1 MLRQGQLYK
10 RRQLSRPLPPVGDGN
25 ISGGGVVEMS
35 GMERENVEEA
45 TIADMAAS
53 PKGEAGAVETP
64 APKRRG
70 RPPGGGR
77 SAAGRAKPA
86 EAGPGG
92 AAAEM
97 GRGEEK
103 AGIAVETERGEA
115 KAAEAGAVGA
125 ANTPAPRPRRGSKAA
140 ALAAQQ
146 AEEEALELQ
155 QLTAPH
161 IPNCSPEWQQFY
173 LKVRRVALRER

>member
-1 MLRQGQLYK
+1 
-10 RRQLSRPLPPVGDGN
+10 
-25 ISGGGVVEMS
+25 MS

-45 TIADMAAS
+45 QIADIAAS
-53 PKGEAGAVETP
+53 PEWEAGAVEAP

-77 SAAGRAKPA
+77 GTAGRAKPA

-92 AAAEM
+92 AAA
-97 GRGEEK
+97 GRGEAK
-103 AGIAVETERGEA
+103 AGMAAEAEQSEA
-115 KAAEAGAVGA
+115 KAAEAVRGEAVDVTAVTAGGKPAKVGPAGAKEMQA
-125 ANTPAPRPRRGSKAA
+125 ATPRRGSKAA
-140 ALAAQQ
+140 ALAARQ

-161 IPNCSPEWQQFY
+161 ISNCSPEWQQFY
-173 LKVRRVALRER
+173 LKVRREAVRER

>member
-1 MLRQGQLYK
+1 
-10 RRQLSRPLPPVGDGN
+10 
-25 ISGGGVVEMS
+25 MS
-35 GMERENVEEA
+35 GMERENVEDA
-45 TIADMAAS
+45 KIADIAAS
-53 PKGEAGAVETP
+53 PEGEAGAVETP

-70 RPPGGGR
+70 RPPGGR
-77 SAAGRAKPA
+77 RNAAGRAKPA

-92 AAAEM
+92 AAA
-97 GRGEEK
+97 G
-103 AGIAVETERGEA
+103 RGEA
-115 KAAEAGAVGA
+115 KAGVATVTEQSEAKAAGAGAAGA

-173 LKVRRVALRER
+173 LKVRQIALRER

>member
-1 MLRQGQLYK
+1 M
-10 RRQLSRPLPPVGDGN
+10 DGLEKMG
-25 ISGGGVVEMS
+25 S
-35 GMERENVEEA
+35 A
-45 TIADMAAS
+45 ADEQPAAD
-53 PKGEAGAVETP
+53 PKEEAGAVDAP

-77 SAAGRAKPA
+77 GAASGAKPA
-86 EAGPGG
+86 GAGRGK
-92 AAAEM
+92 AAAN
-97 GRGEEK
+97 
-103 AGIAVETERGEA
+103 
-115 KAAEAGAVGA
+115 AGAVDA
-125 ANTPAPRPRRGSKAA
+125 PAPPPRRGSKAA

-173 LKVRRVALRER
+173 LKVRRVAVKEK